1 MTTDAVEPAGFPDC
15 PSCALREY
23 GTSWTCWD
31 CASKTLPPLGAQ
43 PCPVCCQTTDGSACR
58 NLLCRRPS
66 RSIDR
71 IEAIAKYS
79 GPLRSTINRY
89 KGDNKVG
96 WAPIFG
102 RILLG
107 YLEANHHPDDFDII
121 VANPT
126 HESRVPRHT
135 ELMIDHAS
143 NEDWLDEWAWDDTD
157 PRLLQKGAATSGSG
171 VAGATRSSKEAAAQE
186 VHDALVIRD
195 PALLD
200 GARVLVVDDICTTGL
215 QLDAVARRLKAAGAA
230 QVTAVVL
237 ARTPWGP

>member
-1 MTTDAVEPAGFPDC
+1 M
-15 PSCALREY
+15 
-23 GTSWTCWD
+23 
-31 CASKTLPPLGAQ
+31 
-43 PCPVCCQTTDGSACR
+43 CCQATDGGACR

-79 GPLRSTINRY
+79 GPFRTTINRY

-107 YLEANHHPDDFDII
+107 YLEANHDPSDFDII

-126 HESRVPRHT
+126 HVSRVPRHT
-135 ELMIDHAS
+135 ELIIDHAS
-143 NEDWLDEWAWDDTD
+143 NEDRLDEWTWDDTD

-171 VAGATRSSKEAAAQE
+171 GAGATRSSKEAAAEE

-195 PALLD
+195 PDLFD
-200 GARVLVVDDICTTGL
+200 GSNVLIFDDICTTGF
-215 QLDAVARRLKAAGAA
+215 QLDAVARRLKDVGATS
-230 QVTAVVL
+230 VTAVVL
-237 ARTPWGP
+237 ARTAWD